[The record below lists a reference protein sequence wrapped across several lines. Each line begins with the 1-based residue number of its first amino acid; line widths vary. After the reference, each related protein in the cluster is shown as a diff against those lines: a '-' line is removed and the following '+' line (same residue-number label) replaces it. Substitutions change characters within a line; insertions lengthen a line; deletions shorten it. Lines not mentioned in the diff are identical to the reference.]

1 MINQWDFSA
10 VALLKKTLKVSSV
23 RLIVFKHAI
32 SMLQKIFAF
41 ESAEMFV

>member
-10 VALLKKTLKVSSV
+10 VALLKKILKVPSV

-32 SMLQKIFAF
+32 KKIAF